1 MVSKKNIDVLSDNR
15 FINKMQKT
23 QSTLT
28 FSIGGS
34 HYDVSKFICFCQTNY
49 FNFIEVHLLSTYI
62 ICVKIVSHLIIIFLS
77 YFF

>member
-49 FNFIEVHLLSTYI
+49 FNFIEVHY
-62 ICVKIVSHLIIIFLS
+62 
-77 YFF
+77 